1 MNETTTI
8 GADHFTESVVR
19 FNPTGYSKKKVT
31 ATKPTSLPT
40 SFGIRFEFSRDP
52 FGFIVK
58 YHVTCAVLVLIG
70 GISFMIDPKV
80 VPGRMGMLVTLFLV
94 LANFFSNAQVRIS
107 SLFTKCILKS

>member
-8 GADHFTESVVR
+8 GADTFTESAVE
-19 FNPTGYSKKKVT
+19 FNPTGYSHKET

-52 FGFIVK
+52 FGFIAK

-94 LANFFSNAQVRIS
+94 LANFFSNAQVHIS
-107 SLFTKCILKS
+107 CLFTKCILKS

>member
-8 GADHFTESVVR
+8 GADGFTESVVG
-19 FNPTGYSKKKVT
+19 FNPTGYSKKKAT

-58 YHVTCAVLVLIG
+58 YHVTCAILVLIG

-94 LANFFSNAQVRIS
+94 LANFFSNAQVCIS